1 MSYKKQK
8 NLNNTNLNIKDWFIE
23 AFSYW
28 YKIVYSHRDEKE
40 AQKQVKFLT
49 SIIPISKSSKIL
61 DLCCGYGRHIKFL
74 TKLSYYVIGLD
85 LSKELLIE
93 AQKYIG
99 NSASLICGDVRF
111 LPFKEKSFDIIL
123 SLFTSFGYF
132 SSDEENF
139 LYLKNSSHVLKNNGY
154 LILDYLNPQKV
165 KISKKH
171 STTKLI
177 KNLVLHE
184 TKWFDKKLSRINKE
198 ITIKN
203 KSGSLLKSYIE
214 SVKVYD
220 LSQIKQMLTKC
231 NINIINLFGD
241 YSFTEFND
249 ESPRLIV
256 IGKKHDEK

>member
-8 NLNNTNLNIKDWFIE
+8 NLNSTNPNTQNWFIE
-23 AFSYW
+23 AFSHW

-40 AQKQVKFLT
+40 AQKQVKFIA

-74 TKLSYYVIGLD
+74 TELSEFVIGLD
-85 LSKELLIE
+85 LSKELIIE
-93 AQKYIG
+93 AQKNNGY
-99 NSASLICGDVRF
+99 SASLICGDVRF

-139 LYLKNSSHVLKNNGY
+139 LYLKNSSHVLKTNGY

-165 KISKKH
+165 KISKRH
-171 STTKLI
+171 SSIKIT

-198 ITIKN
+198 VIIKN
-203 KSGSLLKSYIE
+203 KNGTPLKSYIE

-220 LSQIKQMLTKC
+220 FSQIKQMLTEC
-231 NINIINLFGD
+231 NIDIINVLGD

-249 ESPRLIV
+249 KSPRLIV
-256 IGKKHDEK
+256 IGKKHDKK